1 MMDLP
6 ILFYSNQIKII
17 KILGPLMTW
26 KVEKQEKYCLG
37 CKEIKKNEAKQMR
50 TI

>member
-17 KILGPLMTW
+17 KILEPLMTW

-37 CKEIKKNEAKQMR
+37 YKEIKKNEAK
-50 TI
+50 